1 MASNL
6 GKVTS
11 EITEDKAARIGKTAC
26 KREAC
31 AIQACLQGVKI
42 HKLTL
47 YAEQNRAIY
56 SK

>member
-6 GKVTS
+6 EKVTS
-11 EITEDKAARIGKTAC
+11 EITEDKAARVGKKAC
-26 KREAC
+26 KRETC

-47 YAEQNRAIY
+47 YAEQNCAIY